1 MVALKAAEVDAY
13 IAAREPARPI
23 ALVFGPDAG
32 LVSERADAIVRAA
45 VDDPNDPFALV
56 RLDGDELAGDPSR
69 LMDEANT
76 VPLFGGR
83 RAIRVKAGGRD
94 FSGALATLVADPPR
108 DCRIVIEAGDLRRN
122 SPLRTLC
129 ERAKS
134 VAVIACYLDGEREL
148 GRLIDEEMRAA
159 GLSIAPDAR
168 AALLPLL
175 GGDRRAS
182 RNEVRKLALYARG
195 KNEVDL
201 DDVLATV
208 ADASSLV
215 LDSVI
220 DAAFA
225 GRTGEL
231 ETLLA
236 KARAAGIA
244 PPRIIAAAVSQA
256 AQLHRAR
263 LSIEAGTSPAEVA
276 DQVVPRARCRRR
288 PAIEAA
294 LAAWTAARLERV
306 MADLA
311 AATLETRRLSGSL
324 ADLADPVGGA
334 APVITPTPGPRR
346 ARPRQGGPPP
356 RHARNAPAVG
366 LARRSRRSG
375 GRPRAA
381 DHRHHGP
388 PTRVIYAARSRR
400 RITSSSCSRLL

>member
-13 IAAREPARPI
+13 IAARETPRPI

-56 RLDGDELAGDPSR
+56 RLDGDDLAGDPGR
-69 LMDEANT
+69 LVDEANT

-94 FSGALATLVADPPR
+94 FSAALATLVADPPR

-134 VAVIACYLDGEREL
+134 VAAIACYLDGDREL
-148 GRLIDEEMRAA
+148 GRLIDEEMRGA
-159 GLSIAPDAR
+159 GLTIAPDAR

-182 RNEVRKLALYARG
+182 RNEVRKLTLYARG
-195 KNEVDL
+195 KSEVDV

-208 ADASSLV
+208 ADASGLV
-215 LDSVI
+215 LDAVI

-231 ETLLA
+231 ETLLG

-244 PPRIIAAAVSQA
+244 SSRIIAAAVAQA

-263 LSIEAGTSPAEVA
+263 ISIESGAPTAEVVE
-276 DQVVPRARCRRR
+276 QLVPRAQFRRR
-288 PAIEAA
+288 AAIEAA
-294 LAAWTAARLERV
+294 LAGWTAARLERV

-311 AATLETRRLSGSL
+311 AATLDTRRLSGAL
-324 ADLADPVGGA
+324 ADLSDPVVGRA
-334 APVITPTPGPRR
+334 LLIT
-346 ARPRQGGPPP
+346 ARMVQ
-356 RHARNAPAVG
+356 
-366 LARRSRRSG
+366 
-375 GRPRAA
+375 
-381 DHRHHGP
+381 
-388 PTRVIYAARSRR
+388 RR
-400 RITSSSCSRLL
+400 RG

>member
-13 IAAREPARPI
+13 IAARDSARPI

-56 RLDGDELAGDPSR
+56 RLEGDELASDPSR
-69 LMDEANT
+69 LIDEANT

-94 FSGALATLVADPPR
+94 FSSALATLAADPPR

-129 ERAKS
+129 ERAKT
-134 VAVIACYLDGEREL
+134 VAAIPCYLDGNREL
-148 GRLIDEEMRAA
+148 GRLIDEEMRTA
-159 GLSIAPDAR
+159 GLTIAADAR

-195 KNEVDL
+195 KQEVDL

-220 DAAFA
+220 DAAFT

-244 PPRIIAAAVSQA
+244 PPRIISAAVFQA

-263 LSIEAGTSPAEVA
+263 LAIEAGASAAEAA
-276 DQVVPRARCRRR
+276 DQVVSRAQFRRR
-288 PAIEAA
+288 PAIEAS

-311 AATLETRRLSGSL
+311 AATLETRRLSGAL
-324 ADLADPVGGA
+324 ADLSDPVVA
-334 APVITPTPGPRR
+334 RALLIT
-346 ARPRQGGPPP
+346 AM
-356 RHARNAPAVG
+356 A
-366 LARRSRRSG
+366 ARRRG
-375 GRPRAA
+375 
-381 DHRHHGP
+381 
-388 PTRVIYAARSRR
+388 
-400 RITSSSCSRLL
+400 

>member
-1 MVALKAAEVDAY
+1 MVSLKAAEVDAY
-13 IAAREPARPI
+13 IAARDPGRPI

-32 LVSERADAIVRAA
+32 LVSERADAIVRAS

-69 LMDEANT
+69 LIDEANT

-94 FSGALATLVADPPR
+94 FSAALATLVADPPR
-108 DCRIVIEAGDLRRN
+108 DCRLVIEAGDLRRN

-134 VAVIACYLDGEREL
+134 VAAIACYLDGDREL

-208 ADASSLV
+208 ADASGLV
-215 LDSVI
+215 LDAVI

-231 ETLLA
+231 ETLLG

-244 PPRIIAAAVSQA
+244 PARIVAAAVAQA
-256 AQLHRAR
+256 GQLHRAR
-263 LSIEAGTSPAEVA
+263 LSIEAGAPTVEVV
-276 DQVVPRARCRRR
+276 DQVVPRAQFRRR
-288 PAIEAA
+288 AAIEGA
-294 LAAWTAARLERV
+294 LAGWTAARLERV

-311 AATLETRRLSGSL
+311 AATLETRRLSGAL
-324 ADLADPVGGA
+324 ADLADPVVGRA
-334 APVITPTPGPRR
+334 LLITAMG
-346 ARPRQGGPPP
+346 
-356 RHARNAPAVG
+356 
-366 LARRSRRSG
+366 ARRRG
-375 GRPRAA
+375 
-381 DHRHHGP
+381 
-388 PTRVIYAARSRR
+388 
-400 RITSSSCSRLL
+400 

>member
-1 MVALKAAEVDAY
+1 MVALKAAEIDAY
-13 IAAREPARPI
+13 IAARESARPI

-56 RLDGDELAGDPSR
+56 RLDGDDLAGDPSR
-69 LMDEANT
+69 LIDEANT

-94 FSGALATLVADPPR
+94 FSAALATLVADPPR

-122 SPLRTLC
+122 SPLRILC

-134 VAVIACYLDGEREL
+134 VAAIACYLDGDREL

-159 GLSIAPDAR
+159 GLTIAPDAR

-182 RNEVRKLALYARG
+182 RNEVRKLALYVRG
-195 KNEVDL
+195 KSEVDL

-208 ADASSLV
+208 ADASGLV
-215 LDSVI
+215 LDAVI

-236 KARAAGIA
+236 KARAGGIA
-244 PPRIIAAAVSQA
+244 SSRIIAAAVAQA

-263 LSIEAGTSPAEVA
+263 ISIESGVPTAEVVE
-276 DQVVPRARCRRR
+276 QLVPRAQFRRR
-288 PAIEAA
+288 SAIEGA

-311 AATLETRRLSGSL
+311 ATTLETRRLSGAL
-324 ADLADPVGGA
+324 ADLADPVVGRA
-334 APVITPTPGPRR
+334 LLITAT
-346 ARPRQGGPPP
+346 A
-356 RHARNAPAVG
+356 
-366 LARRSRRSG
+366 ARRRG
-375 GRPRAA
+375 
-381 DHRHHGP
+381 
-388 PTRVIYAARSRR
+388 
-400 RITSSSCSRLL
+400 